1 MSYWEHRQDLSINLK
16 QYPSPPFSL
25 EKFGELVDT
34 NASNPFSNEKTSSN
48 VCTSQNIN
56 VKGFRE
62 GQILTWSVVGF
73 DILQTIGLPLPSM
86 PNAYKSFLYRL
97 EPNPKQ
103 LEEFFEGCTFQFLSY
118 LQLGLLVARRCLS
131 WSQYEEGIT
140 FDFFPFHSSDTFI
153 FLGSIV
159 FEEHIC
165 AYNSSHNI
173 IQYPLHTLVL
183 PQNFAYKHKVS
194 ISLWLK
200 KETHCF
206 FCVEGVYND
215 GSPIFL
221 NTCRIIQV

>member
-1 MSYWEHRQDLSINLK
+1 MSINLR
-16 QYPSPPFSL
+16 QYPSSPYSSKKFS
-25 EKFGELVDT
+25 ELIESS
-34 NASNPFSNEKTSSN
+34 ASNPFSDEEISN
-48 VCTSQNIN
+48 NVYPSQKIN
-56 VKGFRE
+56 VKGFKE
-62 GQILTWSVVGF
+62 GQILTWSVASF
-73 DILQTIGLPLPSM
+73 DILQAIGLLLPSM
-86 PNAYKSFLYRL
+86 PNVYKSLFYPL
-97 EPNPKQ
+97 EPNPKR
-103 LEEFFEGCTFQFLSY
+103 LEEFFERRTSQFLSY
-118 LQLGLLVARRCLS
+118 FRLGLLVAKRCLS
-131 WSQYEEGIT
+131 WSKYEEGIT
-140 FDFFPFHSSDTFI
+140 LDFFPFHSSDTFI

-206 FCVEGVYND
+206 FFVEGVYNY